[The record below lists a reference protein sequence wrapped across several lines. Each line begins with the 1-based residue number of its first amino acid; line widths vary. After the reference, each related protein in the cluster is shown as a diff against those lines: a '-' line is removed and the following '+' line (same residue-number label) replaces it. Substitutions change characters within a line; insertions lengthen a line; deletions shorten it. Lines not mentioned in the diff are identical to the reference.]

1 MMPSQGASIGR
12 RQPGGADLA
21 GGAPGPRRTTTYNM
35 EGGLLDEV
43 DLDED
48 AEMEDDGPRVE
59 EIFEDE
65 DDNHSGEEVEVV
77 EEEEEEE
84 EGTLE
89 EDECILL
96 TRVRML

>member
-1 MMPSQGASIGR
+1 MRVFLDLNALNKPNSNPCFVTILSAS
-12 RQPGGADLA
+12 
-21 GGAPGPRRTTTYNM
+21 
-35 EGGLLDEV
+35 EV
-43 DLDED
+43 D
-48 AEMEDDGPRVE
+48 
-59 EIFEDE
+59 FEDE